1 MQLSSTL
8 KTKREQRG
16 NARMDKAYKFR
27 IYPNQA
33 QIEQIQ
39 QTFGC
44 CRFVF
49 NHFLS
54 KRIEL
59 YKSSGETL
67 NYIDCSAE
75 MTSLKTDLEWLRI
88 PDATALQSTLKD
100 LEFAY
105 QNFFRRVKN
114 GEKPGFPKFKSKKN
128 RRKSYKTKRVGN
140 NIAVLEKYV
149 KLPKLGLVKA
159 AISKQVVGRILNA
172 TVSQSFS
179 GKYYVSVCC
188 TGVHIS
194 PLPKSGE
201 VVGIDL
207 GLKDLVMTSD
217 DITYPNQKHI
227 KKSEKKLA
235 KAQRRLSRKASGS
248 ANRDKARIKV
258 AKIQEHIANAR
269 NDALHKMTTD
279 IIRKYDVIA
288 IEDLNVKGMVKNRRL
303 SKSISDASWGE
314 IVRQLKYKS
323 EWYDKQIV
331 VVDRFFPSS
340 QLCGCGFKNKDVKD
354 LSVRVWIC
362 PECETLNDRDV
373 NAAKN
378 ILTEGLKQLAG

>member
-1 MQLSSTL
+1 
-8 KTKREQRG
+8 
-16 NARMDKAYKFR
+16 MDKAYKFR

-33 QIEQIQ
+33 QIKQIQ
-39 QTFGC
+39 QTFGS

-59 YKSSGETL
+59 YKNNGKTL
-67 NYIDCSAE
+67 NYNDCSAE
-75 MTSLKTDLEWLRI
+75 MTDLKADLEWLRI

-100 LEFAY
+100 LESAY
-105 QNFFRRVKN
+105 QNFFRRVKK
-114 GEKPGFPKFKSKKN
+114 GEKPGFPKYKSKKN

-140 NIAVLEKYV
+140 NIAVLEKHV

-172 TVSQSFS
+172 TISQSPS

-188 TGVHIS
+188 ADVYIS
-194 PLPKSGE
+194 PLPKSGD

-207 GLKDLVMTSD
+207 GLKDLAITSG
-217 DITYPNQKHI
+217 DITYLNQKHI

-235 KAQRRLSRKASGS
+235 KAQRQLSRKASGS
-248 ANRDKARIKV
+248 ANRDRARIKV

-269 NDALHKMTTD
+269 NDELHKMTTD
-279 IIRKYDVIA
+279 IVRKYDVIA

-303 SKSISDASWGE
+303 AKSISDASWGE

-323 EWYDKQIV
+323 EWYGKQIV
-331 VVDRFFPSS
+331 QVDRYFPSS

-362 PECETLNDRDV
+362 PECKTLNDRDV
-373 NAAKN
+373 NAARN